1 MADISIRAAVKRFGA
16 AVALHPLDLDIAK
29 GEFFTLLGPS
39 GCGKTTLLRMIAG
52 FLPLDAG
59 TLSIGGERAD
69 TLPPWRRETGMVFQ
83 NYAIFPHLSVFEN
96 VAYGLRHRK
105 VARAEIARRV
115 AAALAQVRLTG
126 FEQRLPEHLSG
137 GQKQRVVLARALVI
151 EPRVLLMDEPL
162 SNLDAKLRV
171 ELRRDIRLL
180 QQSLGITTLYVTHDQ
195 EEALAV
201 SDRIMVMEAGA
212 VRQIGA
218 PRAVYDDPAHVFV
231 AGFIGAC
238 NLLAGRFGEGALE
251 VAGARLPLAGSAGP
265 VTVAIRPEDMALVD
279 PADPAA
285 LKGVVRL
292 VSFLGPF
299 TRVTVALDGGGEVEM
314 DAPRRAGAAEL
325 AAGAPVGM
333 AVAPDALR
341 LFHPETGARL
351 R

>member
-1 MADISIRAAVKRFGA
+1 MADISIRGALKRFGA
-16 AVALHPLDLDIAK
+16 ATALHPLDLDIAK

-39 GCGKTTLLRMIAG
+39 GCGKTTLLRVIAG
-52 FLPLDAG
+52 FLSLDAG
-59 TLSIGGERAD
+59 ALHIGGERAD

-83 NYAIFPHLSVFEN
+83 NYAIFPHLTVFEN
-96 VAYGLRHRK
+96 VAYGLRQRK
-105 VARAEIARRV
+105 VSRPEIARRV

-126 FEQRLPEHLSG
+126 FEARLPEQLSG

-180 QQSLGITTLYVTHDQ
+180 QQGLGITTLYVTHDQ

-218 PRAVYDDPAHVFV
+218 PREVYDDPAHVFV

-238 NLLAGRFGEGALE
+238 NLLDGRFADGALR
-251 VAGARLPLAGSAGP
+251 VAGARLPLDGAAGS
-265 VTVAIRPEDMALVD
+265 VTVAIRPEDMTLAD

-285 LKGVVRL
+285 LKGAVRL

-299 TRVTVALDGGGEVEM
+299 TRITVALDGGGEVEV
-314 DAPRRAGAAEL
+314 DAPRRAGAAGL
-325 AAGAPVGM
+325 GVGAPVGL
-333 AVAPDALR
+333 AVAPEALR
-341 LFHPETGARL
+341 LFDKETGAR
-351 R
+351 RR

>member
-1 MADISIRAAVKRFGA
+1 MAEISIRKAVKLFGTTV
-16 AVALHPLDLDIAK
+16 AVQQLDLDIAK

-59 TLSIGGERAD
+59 ALSMGGQRAEA
-69 TLPPWRRETGMVFQ
+69 LPPWKRGTGMVFQ

-96 VAYGLRHRK
+96 VAYGLRQRK
-105 VARAEIARRV
+105 VSRPEIARRV

-126 FEQRLPEHLSG
+126 FEVRLPEQLSG

-218 PRAVYDDPAHVFV
+218 PREVYDNPAHVFV

-238 NLLAGRFGEGALE
+238 NLLPGRLAGGTLHLG
-251 VAGARLPLAGSAGP
+251 GARMPSAGPDGP
-265 VTVAIRPEDMALVD
+265 VTVALRPEDLSLAN

-285 LKGVVRL
+285 LRGAVRL
-292 VSFLGPF
+292 TSFLGPF
-299 TRVTVALDGGGEVEM
+299 TRVTVTLEGGGEVEL
-314 DAPRRAGAAEL
+314 DLPRRSGGADL
-325 AAGAPVGM
+325 NPGAPV
-333 AVAPDALR
+333 ALAAAPGALR
-341 LFHPETGARL
+341 LFHPGTGARL